1 MIEEQPVEP
10 VGASFH
16 QWVRKAAEFARRQPT
31 QVLGAA
37 CAAGVLLNI
46 VPAKVVARS
55 VLGAASSLGRPALL
69 ALGVLKLFELACAKE
84 RINPGG

>member
-1 MIEEQPVEP
+1 M
-10 VGASFH
+10 H
-16 QWVRKAAEFARRQPT
+16 QAADYARRQPT

-55 VLGAASSLGRPALL
+55 VLSAASALGRPALL
-69 ALGVLKLFELACAKE
+69 ALGVMKVFEFACSRPHHPAMAPMPLVE
-84 RINPGG
+84 QA